1 MKAGFLTTE
10 KLKSALNDALLTA
23 CILAAATALC
33 YALSFFWSAENYVSM
48 IYVLAVFLVARLT
61 SGYLWGIAASLVSV
75 LATNYAFT
83 YPYFHFNFTLAGY
96 PVAVLSM
103 LAVSLAT
110 SALTTK
116 AKSSERIRIEA
127 EREKTRANLL
137 RAVSHDL
144 RTPLTS
150 IYGSTSAIIENDDT
164 ISKQQRLSLL
174 GEVRDDAQWLIRM
187 VENLLT
193 ITRIDDETGARIIKR
208 GEAAEEVVSAAV
220 DKFKKN
226 FPTHSVS
233 VSVPDEL
240 LIVPMDGVL
249 IEQVILNLLEN
260 AALHSKSTQPFLLR
274 VTSDGE
280 RACFSVTDSG
290 RGIAP
295 EVLPRVFEGY
305 PKEPDEGSADSKRS
319 MGIGLSVCKTIIEAH
334 NGTTSAKNL
343 KEGGAQFSFT
353 LPLK

>member
-1 MKAGFLTTE
+1 MRTEAFTTK
-10 KLKSALNDALLTA
+10 KLKSALGDALLTA
-23 CILAAATALC
+23 CILIAATALC

-48 IYVLAVFLVARLT
+48 IYILAVFLVARLT
-61 SGYLWGIAASLVSV
+61 SGYFWGIAASLVSV

-83 YPYFHFNFTLAGY
+83 YPYFNFNFTLAGY
-96 PVAVLSM
+96 PVAMLSM
-103 LAVSLAT
+103 LAVSIAT

-116 AKSSERIRIEA
+116 AKSSEKIRIEA
-127 EREKTRANLL
+127 EREKTRGNLL

-150 IYGSTSAIIENDDT
+150 IYGATSAIIENDDT
-164 ISKQQRLSLL
+164 LSKQQRLSLL

-187 VENLLT
+187 VENLLA

-226 FPTHSVS
+226 FPNYSVS

-240 LIVPMDGVL
+240 LMVPMDGVL

-260 AALHSKSTQPFLLR
+260 AAIHSGSAQPFSLR

-280 RACFSVTDSG
+280 SACFAVTDSG
-290 RGIAP
+290 AGIAP

-305 PKEPDEGSADSKRS
+305 PKTTGVASADSKRN

-334 NGTTSAKNL
+334 NGTMSAKNL
-343 KEGGAQFSFT
+343 KEGGAQFAFT
-353 LPLK
+353 LPLR

>member
-1 MKAGFLTTE
+1 MRAETLSTE
-10 KLKSALNDALLTA
+10 KLKRALNDALLTA
-23 CILAAATALC
+23 CILVAATAVC

-48 IYVLAVFLVARLT
+48 IYILAVFLVARLT
-61 SGYLWGIAASLVSV
+61 SGYPWGIAASLVSV

-96 PVAVLSM
+96 PVAMLSM

-116 AKSSERIRIEA
+116 TKSSERIRIEA

-150 IYGSTSAIIENDDT
+150 IYGATSAIIENDDT
-164 ISKQQRLSLL
+164 LSKSERLTLL
-174 GEVRDDAQWLIRM
+174 SEVRDDAQWLIRM

-226 FPTHSVS
+226 FPTQSVS

-260 AALHSKSTQPFLLR
+260 AAIHSESTRPFSLR

-280 RACFSVTDSG
+280 SALFSVTDSG
-290 RGIAP
+290 RGIAL

-305 PKEPDEGSADSKRS
+305 PKEAAEGGADSKRS

-334 NGTTSAKNL
+334 SGAMSAKNL